1 MANKKQTQVKKMT
14 IKCPCSI
21 GDTVYVT
28 KSYFDDDGYF
38 IQGIDKTEVIK
49 ITVIVDINNTP
60 FFEINTRA
68 NSYGTWLGDTFPDE
82 ESAKASF
89 ARKDY

>member
-1 MANKKQTQVKKMT
+1 MASKKQTQVKKMT

-28 KSYFDDDGYF
+28 KSYFDDEGYF
-38 IQGIDKTEVIK
+38 MQGIDKTEVTK
-49 ITVIVDINNTP
+49 ITVTIDRNNKPLFKVDTQ
-60 FFEINTRA
+60 A

-82 ESAKASF
+82 ESAQASF
-89 ARKDY
+89 SRKDY

>member
-1 MANKKQTQVKKMT
+1 MASKKQMKVNKMT

-28 KSYFDDDGYF
+28 KSFYDEDGYF
-38 IQGIDKTEVIK
+38 MQHVYEAEVTEIEVVINRDNK
-49 ITVIVDINNTP
+49 P
-60 FFEINTRA
+60 FFQISTRA

-82 ESAKASF
+82 ESARKSF
-89 ARKDY
+89 LKEPD